1 MSAFI
6 KFNKGMMKMPI
17 QWQLWLMLLVTAN
30 LVIPLFFL
38 EHLEAQVAM
47 GTLFISMMFMTGLT
61 ALTGFTRILGLGHIF
76 WIPMLLWLGMRLDE
90 IPTDDLFGIWVRAL
104 MVLNGISLII
114 DTIDVSRYLLGDREE
129 TVKGLEVFESQT

>member
-17 QWQLWLMLLVTAN
+17 QWQLWLMLLVTVN

-38 EHLEAQVAM
+38 ERLEAQIAV

-61 ALTGFTRILGLGHIF
+61 ALTGFTRILGLGHIL

-90 IPTDDLFGIWVRAL
+90 IPSDDLFGIWVRAL
-104 MVLNGISLII
+104 MVLNGISLVI
-114 DTIDVSRYLLGDREE
+114 DTIDVGRYLRGDRGEV
-129 TVKGLEVFESQT
+129 VKGLEVFESHT